1 MSLNLFIPTLWG
13 ARLLEA
19 LRKELVFAQ
28 AGIINRD
35 YQGEFS
41 QAGDT
46 VKLHSI
52 GDPTI
57 FDYTKNVDMPGA
69 ETLSDAERTLTIT
82 QAKAFNFQVDDVD
95 AAQQIPKVMGGAMA
109 RAAYRLTDIADQYLA
124 AQMLAGRNVANDIGS
139 DALPIVAPSP
149 NGGATGA
156 YEQLVDLSVKLNERS
171 VPRNGRFAVVPPW
184 YEGILRKDDRFI
196 ANEAASMQA
205 GQPLLNG
212 SIGRAAGFEILVSNN
227 TPTNAAPAGAASQSV
242 RFKVVAGHPIAT
254 TFADTISKVEA
265 YRPERRFADAVK
277 GLHVYGA
284 GVTEPDAVAAL
295 WTTRA

>member
-1 MSLNLFIPTLWG
+1 VSLDLFIPELWG

-28 AGIINRD
+28 SGIINRD

-46 VKLHSI
+46 VRLHSI

-57 FDYTKNVDMPGA
+57 FDYTRNVDMPTA
-69 ETLSDAERTLTIT
+69 ETLSAAEKTLTIT
-82 QAKAFNFQVDDVD
+82 QSKAFNFQVDDVD
-95 AAQQIPKVMGGAMA
+95 QAQTQPKVMDGAMG

-124 AQMLAGRNVANDIGS
+124 AQMLAGADPANAIGT
-139 DALPIVAPSP
+139 DALPIVAPGSAP
-149 NGGATGA
+149 AATGA
-156 YEQLVDLSVKLNERS
+156 YEQLVDIGVKLNEAS
-171 VPRNGRFAVVPPW
+171 VPRNGRFVVVPPW
-184 YEGILRKDDRFI
+184 YEGILNKDNRFI
-196 ANEAASMQA
+196 SNAAASPAA
-205 GQPLLNG
+205 GEPLLNG
-212 SIGRAAGFEILVSNN
+212 SIGRAAGFDVLVSNN
-227 TPTNAAPAGAASQSV
+227 VPTNAAPVGAANQST
-242 RFKVVAGHPIAT
+242 RFRVIAGHPIST

-284 GVTEPDAVAAL
+284 GVTEGLGLAVL
-295 WTTRA
+295 TTTRT

>member
-1 MSLNLFIPTLWG
+1 MSLNLFIPELWG

-35 YQGEFS
+35 YQGEFA

-46 VKLHSI
+46 VRLHSI

-57 FDYTKNVDMPGA
+57 FDYTKNVDMPTA
-69 ETLSDAERTLTIT
+69 ETLSDAEKVLTIT
-82 QAKAFNFQVDDVD
+82 QSKAFNFQVDDVD
-95 AAQQIPKVMGGAMA
+95 QAQTMPKVMDGAMG

-124 AQMLAGRNVANDIGS
+124 AQMLAGASAANAIGT
-139 DALPIVAPSP
+139 DALPIVAPSAA
-149 NGGATGA
+149 GGATGA
-156 YEQLVDLSVKLNERS
+156 YEQLVDLSVKLNEKS

-184 YEGILRKDDRFI
+184 YEGVLRKDDRFI
-196 ANEAASMQA
+196 ANEGASRDV

-212 SIGRAAGFEILVSNN
+212 SIGRAGGFEILVSNN
-227 TPTNAAPAGAASQSV
+227 TPTNAAPAGAANQQT
-242 RFKVVAGHPIAT
+242 RFRVIAGHPIAT

-284 GVTEPDAVAAL
+284 GVTEGDALATL
-295 WTTRA
+295 TTTRS

>member
-1 MSLNLFIPTLWG
+1 MSLNLFIPQLWG

-41 QAGDT
+41 EAGNT

-57 FDYTKNVDMPGA
+57 FDYTKNIDMPTA
-69 ETLSDAERTLTIT
+69 ETLNDAEKTLTIT

-95 AAQQIPKVMGGAMA
+95 EAQTMPKVMDGAMG

-124 AQMLAGRNVANDIGS
+124 AQMLAGASAANAIGT

-156 YEQLVDLSVKLNERS
+156 YEQLVDLSVKLNEAS
-171 VPRNGRFAVVPPW
+171 VPRNGRFVVVPPW
-184 YEGILRKDDRFI
+184 YEGVLRKDDRFI
-196 ANEAASMQA
+196 ANEAASFA
-205 GQPLLNG
+205 EGSPLLNG
-212 SIGRAAGFEILVSNN
+212 SIGRAGGFEVLVSNN
-227 TPTNAAPAGAASQSV
+227 TPTNAAPAGAANTQT
-242 RFKVVAGHPIAT
+242 RFRVIAGHPIAT

-284 GVTEPDAVAAL
+284 GVTEGNALAVL
-295 WTTRA
+295 TTTRS